1 MIGIIPAAGAG
12 LRIQPLGCS
21 KELLPVGS
29 RLVDGIARPK
39 AVSEYLVERMIAAG
53 ARQICMIISAEKSD
67 IVRYYAERDYAA
79 EIFYAVQSKPRG
91 LCDALF
97 RAVSFVRSDEPVLI
111 GLPDTIWFPEN
122 AYLAAVD
129 AIYND
134 PPPIDG
140 PYADHDHGGLAH
152 GELAEVN
159 LVLFPVDNPSAFDA
173 VLCDERRRAER
184 VIVKQINPGT
194 NWVWGAVAT
203 SGRAFRALHQLW
215 ESRHRTDEYLGE
227 LLNAYI
233 AAGNHV
239 HATANGEH
247 YMDVGTMEGY
257 HAAQDYLRERSRQ
270 VPEPQASAA

>member
-29 RLVDGIARPK
+29 REVGGVMRPK

-53 ARQICMIISAEKSD
+53 ARQICMVISAEKSD

-79 EIFYAVQSKPRG
+79 EIFYAVQPKPRG

-97 RAVSFVRSDEPVLI
+97 RAESFVRADEAVLI

-122 AYLAAVD
+122 AYRAA
-129 AIYND
+129 
-134 PPPIDG
+134 IDHE
-140 PYADHDHGGLAH
+140 P
-152 GELAEVN
+152 EVN
-159 LVLFPVDNPSAFDA
+159 LILFPVENPQAFDA
-173 VLCDERRRAER
+173 VLRDAGGRVER
-184 VIVKQINPGT
+184 VVVKQENPGS
-194 NWVWGAVAT
+194 NWIWGAVTA
-203 SGRAFRALHQLW
+203 SGRAFHDLHALW
-215 ESRHRTDEYLGE
+215 ESRHREDEFLGD

-233 AAGNHV
+233 AAGNV
-239 HATANGEH
+239 VRATTNGEH

-257 HAAQDYLRERSRQ
+257 HNAQDYLRARAGEQRK
-270 VPEPQASAA
+270 VSAA